1 MAPIMTRQRRFG
13 NSRFADSYVPYGLFV
28 LISIVSLALAG
39 CSGASP
45 TAEVPEAT
53 MEAPAA
59 TPEAPQRSTVTILA
73 DSDPVEAGQPVSYTV
88 NASPAPVTDVT
99 VQVDVF

>member
-1 MAPIMTRQRRFG
+1 M
-13 NSRFADSYVPYGLFV
+13 PYGLFV

-39 CSGASP
+39 CSGAAP

-59 TPEAPQRSTVTILA
+59 TPEAPQQSTVTILA